1 MKNTALNPSRL
12 PQAALGAILVLLLA
26 ACSSNPPTAQM
37 AVAKAAVERADTSA
51 AVDAPVEMAAARQKL
66 AAANA
71 AFANKDFELARRL
84 AEQAEA
90 DASLAE
96 GQARSVRSAKALAEV
111 REGIRQLRDEM
122 SRK

>member
-1 MKNTALNPSRL
+1 MNHTALKPSRL
-12 PQAALGAILVLLLA
+12 PQAALTTILVLLLA
-26 ACSSNPPTAQM
+26 ACASTPPTAQM

-51 AVDAPVEMAAARQKL
+51 AVDAPVEVAAARQKL
-66 AAANA
+66 SLANT

-90 DASLAE
+90 DAALAE
-96 GQARSVRSAKALAEV
+96 GRARSVRSAKALAEV